1 MIENCITSRMMVI
14 LIIAILYPIMGG
26 NLVNVYA
33 SDGPEPMCEYR
44 PFVEEGKHWTSI
56 EVDGKDD
63 YSRYFIAEY
72 LIKGDTVIDS
82 EPCKILW
89 RKEYGGQYNKFR
101 YLLEQD
107 KKVFVIGEGYK
118 WIIYDFGM
126 AIGNSIQSGG
136 YKATLEYVD
145 TIIRTGKLY
154 RRLHVNLRFDSE
166 SMHYNGKSVWIEG
179 IGSPSGPLMAYD
191 WHNSGTQTCSIN
203 GEIIFSSEDFDMP
216 AWKEDTTGLEEWS
229 FKTFEDVNSTYD
241 LQGRRLTGAPRKGV
255 YIRDGRKVVV
265 K

>member
-1 MIENCITSRMMVI
+1 MSRMMVI
-14 LIIAILYPIMGG
+14 LTISILYPIMGG
-26 NLVNVYA
+26 EQGNVYA
-33 SDGPEPMCEYR
+33 NDGHDLKCEYR
-44 PFVEEGKHWTSI
+44 PFVEEGKQWTSI
-56 EVDGKDD
+56 EVDGKDG
-63 YSRYFIAEY
+63 YSRYYIAAY
-72 LIKGDTVIDS
+72 LISGDADIDG

-89 RKEYGGQYNKFR
+89 RKEGDGQYKIFR

-118 WIIYDFGM
+118 SLIYDFGM
-126 AIGNSIQSGG
+126 AIGNSIQSGSD
-136 YKATLEYVD
+136 KATLEYVD
-145 TIIRTGKLY
+145 TLMRAGKLY
-154 RRLHVNLRFDSE
+154 RRLHVNLRFDAE

-203 GEIIFSSEDFDMP
+203 GEVIFSSEDFNLPIWHSDI
-216 AWKEDTTGLEEWS
+216 TGLKKEEIRLTS
-229 FKTFEDVNSTYD
+229 EPAIVYD
-241 LQGRRLTGAPRKGV
+241 LQGRRIDGQPRQGI